1 MCKGGC
7 LLATCICQSCVGPN
21 RMVARYIYGILF
33 LFTNILAWMVR
44 DYSHKALSS
53 FSNLSDCGGEAN
65 CIGSE
70 GVLRLSL
77 GCFVSSFWSS
87 MNFSVQLLICSIHD
101 GTLSR
106 DFLRV
111 SGLICLGD
119 KMWNLGRSL
128 TKPI

>member
-1 MCKGGC
+1 VC
-7 LLATCICQSCVGPN
+7 LWQSEISSTKN
-21 RMVARYIYGILF
+21 LF
-33 LFTNILAWMVR
+33 LMNIWWVA
-44 DYSHKALSS
+44 D
-53 FSNLSDCGGEAN
+53 LSDCGGEAN

-128 TKPI
+128 TNPI